1 MADIIQKHLKGQRNS
16 KNRDCIISI
25 LTEANTPVSVEDI
38 FYKAKL
44 KNEKISL
51 STVYRI
57 IDKLCNLQIVRKA
70 VTDEAKTLYELTK
83 NGHKHY
89 IICTK
94 CKKMVAL
101 DSCPIAEMEKMISKD
116 TGFHITSHK
125 YEIYGECENCYN
137 KSK

>member
-1 MADIIQKHLKGQRNS
+1 MANTIQKNLKGQRNS
-16 KNRDCIISI
+16 KNRDSVISI
-25 LTEANTPVSVEDI
+25 LSEENTPVCVEDI
-38 FYKAKL
+38 YNKAKL
-44 KNEKISL
+44 KNDKISL

-57 IDKLCNLQIVRKA
+57 IDKLCELKIVRKA
-70 VTDEAKTLYELTK
+70 ATDEAKTLYELAQ

-94 CKKMVAL
+94 CKKMIAL
-101 DSCPIAEMEKMISKD
+101 DSCPIAELENKISHD

-125 YEIYGECENCYN
+125 YEIYGECENCYK